1 MKKSILFLLLLSL
14 PLLASAQSL
23 KFAYF
28 SYDEVLKSMPD
39 YVVAA
44 RNLDEL
50 RAKYDAELQRS
61 ENDFHAK
68 YEDFLEGQKDFAPSI
83 LKKRQAELQEMID
96 KNEAFKQESQRL
108 LNQAQAD
115 AYAPVVAKLNA
126 AIRQMGTTKGYAFIL
141 NTDNNALP
149 YVDALVGEDIT
160 EMLKNMLK

>member
-1 MKKSILFLLLLSL
+1 MKKSILFLFLLAL
-14 PLLASAQSL
+14 PLMASAQSL

-28 SYDEVLKSMPD
+28 SYDAVLKSMPD
-39 YVVAA
+39 YVIAA
-44 RNLDEL
+44 RNLDAL

-96 KNEAFKQESQRL
+96 KNEAFKEESQRL
-108 LNQAQAD
+108 LNQAKTD
-115 AYAPVVAKLNA
+115 AYAPVVAKLND
-126 AIRQMGTTKGYAFIL
+126 AIRQMGRTKGYAFVL

-160 EMLKNMLK
+160 ELLKNALK